1 MSSRYEE
8 VRYATDE
15 EWREA
20 RKRGVGGSDVG
31 SILGINPWSSPL
43 EVWLVKTGRAEAP
56 DLSGKESVEW
66 GNRLEPLVAEKFAD
80 MHPELTVRR
89 KNCTMVSKTRPW
101 AFANIDRELRDAEG
115 NRGILEIKTAGL
127 RSADQWVF
135 GVPEF
140 YMCQVQHYLSVTGWD
155 FAWVAVLVGG
165 QEYREYLVQR
175 DEDDI
180 EAIDQAVDSFWNDFV
195 LTGTMPQMTGKGHEG
210 AALTRMHPH
219 DDGSY
224 IPVMDADLP
233 ILGERVS
240 LGIEKKALDARIKQ
254 IDNELRALIGDAR
267 GVESE
272 SVRCTWV
279 RGKSRKLDQKRLKEE
294 APETY
299 GRYEIEYERDGGL
312 RLSPARE

>member
-1 MSSRYEE
+1 M
-8 VRYATDE
+8 
-15 EWREA
+15 
-20 RKRGVGGSDVG
+20 
-31 SILGINPWSSPL
+31 
-43 EVWLVKTGRAEAP
+43 
-56 DLSGKESVEW
+56 SGKESVEW

-80 MHPELTVRR
+80 MHPELKVRR
-89 KNCTMVSKTRPW
+89 KNCTMVSKARPW

-135 GVPEF
+135 GPPDH
-140 YMCQVQHYLSVTGWD
+140 YLAQVQHYLSVTGWD
-155 FAWVAVLVGG
+155 FAWVAVLIGG
-165 QEYREYLVQR
+165 QEYQEFRIQR
-175 DEDDI
+175 DEEDI
-180 EAIDQAVDSFWNDFV
+180 EFIDAAVDSFWNDYV
-195 LTGTMPQMTGKGHEG
+195 MTGTMPQMTGKGNESQ
-210 AALTRMHPH
+210 ALMGMHPEGG
-219 DDGSY
+219 DEY
-224 IPVMDADLP
+224 VPVMDADLP

-279 RGKSRKLDQKRLKEE
+279 RSKSRKLDQKRLKEE
-294 APETY
+294 APEIY
-299 GRYEIEYERDGGL
+299 GRYEVEYDRDGGL